1 MRMEKSQSFNKRY
14 FYNTSSCHGWV
25 FPANHSYHLQL
36 RKTPPWRGPVLGSCM
51 VIPCRPG
58 ELRRLHWR
66 LAASL
71 VRPGWWS
78 PGGTRWV
85 FGRVVRLVFFSPVC
99 TRDQKTCL
107 VGGFN
112 PSEKYESNWKSSPNR
127 GEHEKKMSCHH
138 LDVVDLPPG
147 AQGFLLQIVNATLK
161 QTNCVFQD
169 GNVVKWI
176 IYIHSP
182 GVCK

>member
-1 MRMEKSQSFNKRY
+1 MVSL
-14 FYNTSSCHGWV
+14 V
-25 FPANHSYHLQL
+25 DLASYDGF
-36 RKTPPWRGPVLGSCM
+36 TDGS
-51 VIPCRPG
+51 
-58 ELRRLHWR
+58 RLHSFVQGGGVQV
-66 LAASL
+66 A
-71 VRPGWWS
+71 
-78 PGGTRWV
+78 PGGFSVGWYD
-85 FGRVVRLVFFSPVC
+85 LFFFPPVC

-169 GNVVKWI
+169 GNVVK
-176 IYIHSP
+176 
-182 GVCK
+182 

>member
-51 VIPCRPG
+51 VSLVDLASYDG
-58 ELRRLHWR
+58 FTDGSRLHSFVQGGGVQV
-66 LAASL
+66 A
-71 VRPGWWS
+71 
-78 PGGTRWV
+78 PGGFSVGWYDL
-85 FGRVVRLVFFSPVC
+85 FFFSPVC

-127 GEHEKKMSCHH
+127 GEHEKKNE
-138 LDVVDLPPG
+138 LPPPRCG
-147 AQGFLLQIVNATLK
+147 WFTSRCSRVSSADRECNTE
-161 QTNCVFQD
+161 TNKLCVS
-169 GNVVKWI
+169 GW
-176 IYIHSP
+176 
-182 GVCK
+182 